1 MRLGREDAVAT
12 ILVAAIVATYI
23 AFLAAGDVPE
33 RGMAGIGLV
42 LGSLSYMVGSRRIAG
57 PDSWRRFLRVGG
69 LISLGLGLVTLLT
82 GFGGVLA
89 VFTASIVALW
99 ALVIAAHAGVLTAGT
114 GSGVQ
119 VERTD
124 HDEQRPPP
132 PAPLPRRHLRLACGR
147 AGAGEAGLTAEPV
160 FSSETTSIGRE
171 CRQVLSA
178 HRPRP

>member
-42 LGSLSYMVGSRRIAG
+42 LGSLSYTGGGRSIAG
-57 PDSWRRFLRVGG
+57 PDAWRRFLRVGG

-99 ALVIAAHAGVLTAGT
+99 AL
-114 GSGVQ
+114 
-119 VERTD
+119 
-124 HDEQRPPP
+124 
-132 PAPLPRRHLRLACGR
+132 
-147 AGAGEAGLTAEPV
+147 
-160 FSSETTSIGRE
+160 
-171 CRQVLSA
+171 
-178 HRPRP
+178 